1 MSKESLRSVRFI
13 KRATKRTIKRVNWC
27 DCPVPLPCLLIW
39 AHDQLADTKEL
50 ETQQCPALQT
60 VRGCRLNLNR
70 VNSMIRDGEYPD
82 VGRMAGVPDAT
93 LLKISGM
100 DSGDIGDN
108 R

>member
-1 MSKESLRSVRFI
+1 
-13 KRATKRTIKRVNWC
+13 
-27 DCPVPLPCLLIW
+27 
-39 AHDQLADTKEL
+39 
-50 ETQQCPALQT
+50 
-60 VRGCRLNLNR
+60 
-70 VNSMIRDGEYPD
+70 MIRDGEYPD